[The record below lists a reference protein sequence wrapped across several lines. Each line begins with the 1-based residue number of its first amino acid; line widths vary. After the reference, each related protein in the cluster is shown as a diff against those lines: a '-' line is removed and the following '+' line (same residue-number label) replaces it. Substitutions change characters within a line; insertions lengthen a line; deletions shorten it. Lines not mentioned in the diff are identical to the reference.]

1 MRRIHSYYNSI
12 VDIDS
17 IFILG
22 KNYGTPVVAMAAST
36 YNSNST
42 VRQFKAFGRNG
53 LSSHSKDES
62 SNTNSSNGTNY
73 GFGFLIIGKPR
84 KGNKFIDRF
93 MINNKHHLSFVRNKS
108 VIITIMYK
116 SMN

>member
-1 MRRIHSYYNSI
+1 
-12 VDIDS
+12 
-17 IFILG
+17 
-22 KNYGTPVVAMAAST
+22 MAAST

-93 MINNKHHLSFVRNKS
+93 MINNKHHLSLSGSNLS
-108 VIITIMYK
+108 
-116 SMN
+116 

>member
-1 MRRIHSYYNSI
+1 
-12 VDIDS
+12 
-17 IFILG
+17 
-22 KNYGTPVVAMAAST
+22 MAAST

-62 SNTNSSNGTNY
+62 SNTNLSNGTNY
-73 GFGFLIIGKPR
+73 GFGFLIIGKSR

-93 MINNKHHLSFVRNKS
+93 IINNNHSIEICHNYNLVKDSRPEKLC
-108 VIITIMYK
+108 
-116 SMN
+116 